1 MTTTHDFTAT
11 TAEGDQVPLSD
22 YAGKL
27 LLIVNVASKC
37 GLTPQYEG
45 LEALYRDEK
54 DRGLEILGFPSNQ
67 FKEQEPG
74 TDAEIQEFCKT
85 TYDVTFPV
93 LAKID
98 VNGPDAAPLYQYLRA
113 EAPGDFGPQYGGF
126 YDAISKIR
134 PGADGT
140 DEVKWNFTK
149 FLIGRDGTVIKR
161 YEPPVRAGRHQGRP
175 GQLPVIRCD
184 SHYRSWTSCRSPE
197 VRPSPTPSPPAWRWR
212 GARKSSATPG
222 SGTPSTTTCRP
233 SPRPR
238 PAW

>member
-1 MTTTHDFTAT
+1 MFYPYGRGSRPTGAVKTDAGHCGGTMTNTYDFSAT
-11 TAEGDQVPLSD
+11 TADGGELSLGE
-22 YAGKL
+22 YAGKV

-45 LEALYRDEK
+45 LEALYRDDR
-54 DRGLEILGFPSNQ
+54 DRGLEILGFPCNQ

-85 TYDVTFPV
+85 NYDVTFPV
-93 LAKID
+93 LGKVE
-98 VNGPDAAPLYQYLRA
+98 VNGPDAAPLYAYLRA

-161 YEPPVRAGRHQGRP
+161 YEPPVA
-175 GQLPVIRCD
+175 
-184 SHYRSWTSCRSPE
+184 
-197 VRPSPTPSPPAWRWR
+197 PADIK
-212 GARKSSATPG
+212 ADLENYL
-222 SGTPSTTTCRP
+222 
-233 SPRPR
+233 
-238 PAW
+238 

>member
-1 MTTTHDFTAT
+1 MTSTYDFTV
-11 TAEGDQVPLSD
+11 TAADGSDVSLGD
-22 YAGKL
+22 YAGKV

-74 TDAEIQEFCKT
+74 TDAEIQDFCKT

-98 VNGPDAAPLYQYLRA
+98 VNGPDASPLYQHLRT

-126 YDAISKIR
+126 YDAISKIN
-134 PGADGT
+134 PDAAGD
-140 DEVKWNFTK
+140 DVKWNFTK
-149 FLIGRDGTVIKR
+149 FLVGKDGAVIKR
-161 YEPPVRAGRHQGRP
+161 YEPPV
-175 GQLPVIRCD
+175 
-184 SHYRSWTSCRSPE
+184 SPADIKADL
-197 VRPSPTPSPPAWRWR
+197 VNYL
-212 GARKSSATPG
+212 
-222 SGTPSTTTCRP
+222 
-233 SPRPR
+233 
-238 PAW
+238 